1 MLTYTT
7 RVMGKNKSTPQ
18 VIASLMDLDGY
29 RIVENFLKK
38 LNQLEEYYIDSK
50 ANEIPYE
57 GGSLAQKL
65 VAALE
70 AYQREKSTSATGIPQ
85 SDYIIQHTVSLIN
98 AARIHGLVKDTQDLM
113 QKLKATEDRLGE
125 CENRNAQLK
134 NQNEELQ
141 RRLTGSNQKRKDTS
155 KQTTL

>member
-1 MLTYTT
+1 
-7 RVMGKNKSTPQ
+7 
-18 VIASLMDLDGY
+18 MDLEGY

-38 LNQLEEYYIDSK
+38 LNQTEEYYIDSK
-50 ANEIPYE
+50 ANEIPYQ

-65 VAALE
+65 SLALE

-85 SDYIIQHTVSLIN
+85 SDYIIQNTVSLIN
-98 AARIHGLVKDTQDLM
+98 AARIHGLVKDTQDLI
-113 QKLKATEDRLGE
+113 QKLNALEDRLGV

-134 NQNEELQ
+134 NQNEDLQ
-141 RRLTGSNQKRKDTS
+141 RKLKESNQKRKDTS

>member
-1 MLTYTT
+1 
-7 RVMGKNKSTPQ
+7 
-18 VIASLMDLDGY
+18 MDLDGY
-29 RIVENFLKK
+29 RTVENFLKK
-38 LNQLEEYYIDSK
+38 LNQSEEYYIDSK
-50 ANEIPYE
+50 VNEIPYQ

-70 AYQREKSTSATGIPQ
+70 TYQREKSTSATGIPQ

-113 QKLKATEDRLGE
+113 HKLKSTEDRLGG
-125 CENRNAQLK
+125 CEDRNAQLK

-141 RRLTGSNQKRKDTS
+141 RKLRESNQKRKDTS

>member
-29 RIVENFLKK
+29 RTVENFLKK

-50 ANEIPYE
+50 ANEIPYQ

-70 AYQREKSTSATGIPQ
+70 VYQREKSTSATGIPQ
-85 SDYIIQHTVSLIN
+85 SDHIIQHTVSLIN

-141 RRLTGSNQKRKDTS
+141 RKLTGSNQKRKDTS

>member
-1 MLTYTT
+1 
-7 RVMGKNKSTPQ
+7 
-18 VIASLMDLDGY
+18 MDLDGY
-29 RIVENFLKK
+29 RTVENFLKK
-38 LNQLEEYYIDSK
+38 LNQSEEYYIDSK
-50 ANEIPYE
+50 VNEIPYQ

-113 QKLKATEDRLGE
+113 HKLKAIEGRLGE
-125 CENRNAQLK
+125 CEDRNAHLK

-141 RRLTGSNQKRKDTS
+141 RKLRESNQKRKDTS

>member
-1 MLTYTT
+1 
-7 RVMGKNKSTPQ
+7 
-18 VIASLMDLDGY
+18 MDLEGY
-29 RIVENFLKK
+29 RTIENFLKK

-50 ANEIPYE
+50 AKEIPFQ
-57 GGSLAQKL
+57 GGLLAQKL
-65 VAALE
+65 VAALD
-70 AYQREKSTSATGIPQ
+70 AYQREKIASATGIPQ

-98 AARIHGLVKDTQDLM
+98 AARIHGLVKDRQDLM

-125 CENRNAQLK
+125 CEDRNARLK

-141 RRLTGSNQKRKDTS
+141 RKLRESNLKRKDTS

>member
-18 VIASLMDLDGY
+18 VIASLMDLEGY
-29 RIVENFLKK
+29 RTVENFLKK
-38 LNQLEEYYIDSK
+38 LYQLEEYYIDSK
-50 ANEIPYE
+50 ANEIPYQ

-85 SDYIIQHTVSLIN
+85 SDYIIQHTVSLIY
-98 AARIHGLVKDTQDLM
+98 AARIHGLIKDTQDLM

-141 RRLTGSNQKRKDTS
+141 RKLTASNQKRKDSS

>member
-1 MLTYTT
+1 
-7 RVMGKNKSTPQ
+7 
-18 VIASLMDLDGY
+18 MDLEGY
-29 RIVENFLKK
+29 RTVENFLKK

-50 ANEIPYE
+50 ANEIPYQ

-65 VAALE
+65 VAALD
-70 AYQREKSTSATGIPQ
+70 AYQREKNTSATGIPQ

-98 AARIHGLVKDTQDLM
+98 AARIHGLVKDREDLM

-125 CENRNAQLK
+125 CEDRNAQLK

-141 RRLTGSNQKRKDTS
+141 RKLRESNLRRKDSS

>member
-1 MLTYTT
+1 
-7 RVMGKNKSTPQ
+7 
-18 VIASLMDLDGY
+18 MDLDGY
-29 RIVENFLKK
+29 RTLENFLKK
-38 LNQLEEYYIDSK
+38 LNQTEEYYIDSK
-50 ANEIPYE
+50 ANEIPYQ

-65 VAALE
+65 VAALD
-70 AYQREKSTSATGIPQ
+70 AYQREKNTSATGIPQ

-113 QKLKATEDRLGE
+113 QKLKATEDSLGE
-125 CENRNAQLK
+125 CEDRNAQLK

-141 RRLTGSNQKRKDTS
+141 RKLREANQKRKDTS

>member
-1 MLTYTT
+1 
-7 RVMGKNKSTPQ
+7 
-18 VIASLMDLDGY
+18 MDLEGY
-29 RIVENFLKK
+29 RTIENFLKK
-38 LNQLEEYYIDSK
+38 LNQSDEYYIDSK
-50 ANEIPYE
+50 ANEIPYQ

-65 VAALE
+65 SQALD
-70 AYQREKSTSATGIPQ
+70 AYQRDKSTSATGIPQ

-98 AARIHGLVKDTQDLM
+98 ASRLHGLIKDTEDLM

-125 CENRNAQLK
+125 CEDRNAQLK

-141 RRLTGSNQKRKDTS
+141 KKLTGSNQKRKDTS

>member
-1 MLTYTT
+1 
-7 RVMGKNKSTPQ
+7 
-18 VIASLMDLDGY
+18 MDLDGY
-29 RIVENFLKK
+29 RTVENFLKK
-38 LNQLEEYYIDSK
+38 LNQSEEYYIDSK
-50 ANEIPYE
+50 ANEIPYQ

-85 SDYIIQHTVSLIN
+85 SDYIIQHTVNLIS
-98 AARIHGLVKDTQDLM
+98 AARIHGLVKDTQDLL
-113 QKLKATEDRLGE
+113 QKLKATEDRLAE
-125 CENRNAQLK
+125 CEERNAQLK

-141 RRLTGSNQKRKDTS
+141 RKSNQKRKDTS